1 MFSTFFPLPSH
12 HVRPSVEA
20 PLLKA
25 TRVPS
30 FIASTTRER
39 TRRSCFEYSVEEV
52 IDSQVYIYYNL
63 LYYALGM

>member
-12 HVRPSVEA
+12 QVRPSVEV

-30 FIASTTRER
+30 FIASTTREC
-39 TRRSCFEYSVEEV
+39 TRRSCFEYPVEEV
-52 IDSQVYIYYNL
+52 IGSHVYI
-63 LYYALGM
+63 